1 MSFAHVKASNVSE
14 NLLNEV
20 IQIIYSLCQAHEITK
35 KACSNIMNLI
45 QLWFKMD
52 ATFLNSKNS
61 QASDL
66 YRLLLNLRDKIG
78 LKRRDKYV
86 ALSNISIFYTW
97 KNRKR
102 PYKNNKFKMSV
113 PTWND
118 KLSLTDGSYF
128 VLDIQDYFEYMTK
141 THETVTENRIIFK
154 VKTIWNF

>member
-1 MSFAHVKASNVSE
+1 
-14 NLLNEV
+14 
-20 IQIIYSLCQAHEITK
+20 
-35 KACSNIMNLI
+35 
-45 QLWFKMD
+45 MD
-52 ATFLNSKNS
+52 TTFLNSKNS

-113 PTWND
+113 PT
-118 KLSLTDGSYF
+118 
-128 VLDIQDYFEYMTK
+128 
-141 THETVTENRIIFK
+141 
-154 VKTIWNF
+154 